1 MRNDCDLC
9 EAGVAGCFDV
19 SAFSEA
25 IIAKKRLRLSLDKGC
40 EKGVF
45 RLMEQIEVKIRL
57 AVPTTA

>member
-1 MRNDCDLC
+1 MTAIFARR
-9 EAGVAGCFDV
+9 ASPDV
-19 SAFSEA
+19 STCPLFSEA

-45 RLMEQIEVKIRL
+45 RLMEQIAVKIRL

>member
-1 MRNDCDLC
+1 M
-9 EAGVAGCFDV
+9 

-45 RLMEQIEVKIRL
+45 RLMEQIAVKIRL